1 MRVLARDAP
10 GTGKFVEPE
19 RGGAV
24 PGAGGRGGAERGRQR
39 LPGRGVRSGRWGG
52 FGNSAGGCRALQTCS
67 MALNCTHRDG
77 RSGKIYT
84 YMYIF
89 FYHDFKNLIAKY
101 TTNHR
106 VAHSTWAPC
115 REYRLDLDK
124 PLAKPS
130 GRRWHRRQAPD
141 SRLFWLLPTVSGKKR
156 GFCWEARLVAVAS
169 DVMPASQANAGTYRG
184 PLEERGCGWAGGP
197 PPCPREACGSPGP
210 GKREKLRGPFRP
222 RAGGQ
227 GAQGRLATVWCSSRP
242 GLLENF
248 LPHKYSLVLL
258 SDDIKVHVHH
268 KRNCNNIENREEKWP
283 ERHH

>member
-1 MRVLARDAP
+1 M
-10 GTGKFVEPE
+10 
-19 RGGAV
+19 
-24 PGAGGRGGAERGRQR
+24 
-39 LPGRGVRSGRWGG
+39 
-52 FGNSAGGCRALQTCS
+52 QTCS

-169 DVMPASQANAGTYRG
+169 DVTPASQANAGTYRG

-210 GKREKLRGPFRP
+210 GKREKLRGPYRP

-242 GLLENF
+242 ALLENF

-258 SDDIKVHVHH
+258 SDDIKVHVHR